1 MVVKES
7 YFKSDFNPLYYSEA
21 GYQKM
26 DIATAIPAGT
36 PFPLVKF
43 SPSDRIES
51 INIVYTSAIFPG
63 KVKLHLGVSDVE
75 NKNLFLKDYLAEIDP
90 AVAPFDAVIK
100 PDVPKNILTLSTATK
115 ALNGGKGEIL
125 AHPRFQPVQSI
136 AFYLASN
143 KLLTT
148 TNSNFVKVNNEDIN
162 YTPHSVWYI
171 FAECAAIIPAGFK
184 MVADVIHI

>member
-7 YFKSDFNPLYYSEA
+7 YYKSDFNPLYYSEA
-21 GYQKM
+21 GYQRL
-26 DIATAIPAGT
+26 DITTAIPAAT

-90 AVAPFDAVIK
+90 AAAPFDAVIK
-100 PDVPKNILTLSTATK
+100 PDAPKNILTLSAATK
-115 ALNGGKGEIL
+115 AIDSGKGEIL
-125 AHPRFQPVQSI
+125 AHPRVQPIQSI
-136 AFYLASN
+136 AFYLTGN

-162 YTPHSVWYI
+162 YMPHHIWYI
-171 FAECAAIIPAGFK
+171 FAECAAIIPVGFK
-184 MVADVIHI
+184 LVADVIHI